1 MNDWKEY
8 LPTFKEFFN
17 TLAGKLTAILAFALL
32 LIVILS
38 WFGAGIPADYLPLV
52 YFVVVAAMFIFGY
65 QVYFSA
71 KRKQVKGA
79 ERLSAKN
86 KDEEQE
92 QDTNP
97 KKEKIELPSSEAE
110 VLADYLDAV
119 IADNRPL
126 RLAGLD
132 EHAGDPNKARLTLE
146 KIYVALNTT
155 TSRKEEKGKNSDDI
169 SNKFRGEEDASL
181 LPVIEALEKSRK
193 HRMVLLGFPGTGKST
208 FVRYLAL
215 MVAQEMNGDIRQ
227 VEDWQGKAILPLPI
241 SLGRFA
247 ETLPVGLQKGNVNH
261 LKNFILTTLKS
272 DERTE
277 DFAPYFFDYV
287 DKNGALF
294 LFDGL
299 DEVANMDLRPIVVQS
314 IEEFAQ
320 RYGRDSRN
328 YFLVTCRTYSYQDP
342 KWQLTD
348 WEKHEL
354 DLLSKEQIKLFVRA
368 WYEQHR
374 LIDPRKTEQYE
385 KKEEQLLKVLHPED
399 RRQLYKVARY
409 PIILTVMAVV
419 HASDDLPDSRAQVYE
434 KCVNLLLEKWDQQRS
449 IAGRKEVKN
458 ILVELDVTSGII
470 NQALWEIAY
479 KAHLGTRNGENES
492 GLITKGLLSGVMTE
506 FLDESSKVKK
516 FVDYCEQSN
525 GLLMLQ
531 GKIRDEKR
539 KQERFI
545 YTFPHLTFEEYLAA
559 RYLAEENGDFLR
571 ELLDDNFDRWR
582 EVAMLLGEHFC
593 FAVMGRGQ
601 VNDILYALSTPKDNL
616 PEDKN
621 WRAIWLAGEI
631 LLLYRRAFP
640 KKSPYESVILEQLLE
655 IIKKSALSPR
665 ERADVADL
673 LDTLG
678 YRPKTQHQFIH
689 IPMSP
694 STVSGGGARGGGR
707 IDFYMGKYL
716 VTNEKYARF
725 LTADDFAEEDF
736 WVGFSKY
743 AAPKDGE
750 IKEIGTWGD
759 EGYQWLKESLN
770 EDKKVFPRYWDVPR
784 FGINHP
790 SAPVN
795 GISWY
800 EANAYCKWLLA
811 HWDNLDEAKAN
822 PSLKP
827 RLIRLPTEN
836 EWVFAAGGEE
846 NERFAWGV
854 LRDEKEIARYTNT
867 SESGI
872 NRTTPV
878 WMYSVGESSPYHL
891 MDMSG
896 NLWEWQANYRDKDH
910 DELALCGGSWNGSP
924 GFARVSPRD
933 LSSPDGGWN
942 DLGFRVCLLPRLQ
955 L

>member
-1 MNDWKEY
+1 MKDWKEY
-8 LPTFKEFFN
+8 LSIFKEFFN

-32 LIVILS
+32 VIVILS
-38 WFGAGIPADYLPLV
+38 WFGAGIPAEYLPLV
-52 YFVVVAAMFIFGY
+52 YIVVIVAMLISGY
-65 QVYFSA
+65 QAFSQA
-71 KRKQVKGA
+71 GKEVPIEASALWVEIEAEKREQVLDSQK
-79 ERLSAKN
+79 
-86 KDEEQE
+86 EEKE
-92 QDTNP
+92 Q
-97 KKEKIELPSSEAE
+97 PSSEAE
-110 VLADYLDAV
+110 ALSDYLDAV
-119 IADNRPL
+119 IAENRPL

-132 EHAGDPNKARLTLE
+132 EQAGDPNSVSLSLE

-155 TSRKEEKGKNSDDI
+155 TSVEREGKKE
-169 SNKFRGEEDASL
+169 REESRL

-215 MVAQEMNGDIRQ
+215 MIAQEMKGDIRQ
-227 VEDWQGKAILPLPI
+227 VEDWAGKPILPLPL

-247 ETLPVGLQKGNVNH
+247 ETLPAGAKKGNASFV
-261 LKNFILTTLKS
+261 KSFILDTLKS
-272 DERTE
+272 DARTE

-299 DEVANMDLRPIVVQS
+299 DEVANMDLRPIIVQS

-328 YFLVTCRTYSYQDP
+328 YFFVTCRTYSYQDP

-354 DLLSKEQIKLFVRA
+354 DLLSKAQIVQFVRA
-368 WYEQHR
+368 WYQQHT
-374 LIDPRKTEQYE
+374 LITPNKVEQYE
-385 KKEEQLLKVLHPED
+385 KKREQLLKVLHPDD
-399 RRQLYKVARY
+399 RRKLYKVARY

-449 IAGRKEVKN
+449 IAGRKQVKN
-458 ILVELDVTSGII
+458 ILVELDVTSGVI

-479 KAHLGTRNGENES
+479 KAHLGIRNGDNES

-506 FLDESSKVKK
+506 FFGEQWKVET
-516 FVDYCEQSN
+516 FLDYCEQSN

-559 RYLAEENGDFLR
+559 RYLGEEDGDFLR
-571 ELLDDNFDRWR
+571 NLLDESFDRWR
-582 EVAMLLGEHFC
+582 EVALLLGEHLC
-593 FAVMGRGQ
+593 FSSIQRGRM
-601 VNDILYALSTPKDNL
+601 NDILEALSTPKNSPHD
-616 PEDKN
+616 EKD
-621 WRAIWLAGEI
+621 WRAVWLAGE
-631 LLLYRRAFP
+631 LLVLYRRGMP
-640 KKSPYESVILEQLLE
+640 NKKSPYEGAILQGLLALLE
-655 IIKKSALSPR
+655 KAALSPR

-678 YRPKTQHQFIH
+678 YRPKTPSQFIQ
-689 IPMSP
+689 IPAPLSP
-694 STVSGGGARGGGR
+694 ALGRGAEGEG
-707 IDFYMGKYL
+707 IYMAKYL
-716 VTNEKYARF
+716 VTNEEYARF
-725 LTADDFAEEDF
+725 LKADDFHEKDF
-736 WVGFSKY
+736 WVDFPKFS
-743 AAPKDGE
+743 APKDGLIE
-750 IKEIGTWGD
+750 EIGVWKD
-759 EGYQWLKESLN
+759 DGYQWLKKNLN
-770 EDKKVFPRYWDVPR
+770 EEKKVFPRYWDDPR
-784 FGINHP
+784 FGNNRP

-795 GISWY
+795 AISWY
-800 EANAYCKWLLA
+800 EANAYSKWLLA
-811 HWDNLDEAKAN
+811 HWDNLEEAEAN

-836 EWVFAAGGEE
+836 EWSFAAGGEK

-854 LRDEKEIARYTNT
+854 LKKEEITRYANT
-867 SESGI
+867 RESEI

-878 WMYSVGESSPYHL
+878 WMYPVGASSPYKL

-896 NLWEWQANYRDKDH
+896 NLWEWQANYRNDRKDR
-910 DELALCGGSWNGSP
+910 LSLRGGSWYSLLSD
-924 GFARVSPRD
+924 ARVSARLGNLPYD
-933 LSSPDGGWN
+933 SGSN
-942 DLGFRVCLLPRLQ
+942 LGFRLVLLPSLS

>member
-1 MNDWKEY
+1 MKDWKEY
-8 LPTFKEFFN
+8 LPIFKEFFN
-17 TLAGKLTAILAFALL
+17 TLAGKLNPSSAFALL
-32 LIVILS
+32 VIIVLS
-38 WFGAGIPADYLPLV
+38 FFGAAIPAEFRLLAYI
-52 YFVVVAAMFIFGY
+52 VAIATILFNGY
-65 QVYFSA
+65 QSILQA
-71 KRKQVKGA
+71 RKEQGNVEDSLLPVESTPVENKG
-79 ERLSAKN
+79 
-86 KDEEQE
+86 
-92 QDTNP
+92 
-97 KKEKIELPSSEAE
+97 EAE
-110 VLADYLDAV
+110 AYPLSEVEAFRDYLDAV

-132 EHAGDPNKARLTLE
+132 EHAGDPNKARLSLE

-155 TSRKEEKGKNSDDI
+155 TPRKIDTNEAPRVAGVHEESRP
-169 SNKFRGEEDASL
+169 

-215 MVAQEMNGDIRQ
+215 MIAQEMNGDIRQ
-227 VEDWQGKAILPLPI
+227 VEGWQGKPILPLPI

-247 ETLPVGLQKGNVNH
+247 ETLPAGVKKGNANH
-261 LKNFILTTLKS
+261 LRNFILTTLKS

-277 DFAPYFFDYV
+277 NFAPYFFDYV

-354 DLLSKEQIKLFVRA
+354 DLLSKKQIELFVKA

-458 ILVELDVTSGII
+458 ILVELDVTSGVI

-506 FLDESSKVKK
+506 FLDEPSKVKK
-516 FVDYCEQSN
+516 FLDYCEQSN

-559 RYLAEENGDFLR
+559 RYLGEEDGDYIR
-571 ELLDDNFDRWR
+571 NLLDESFDRWR
-582 EVAMLLGEHFC
+582 EVAMLLGEHLC
-593 FAVMGRGQ
+593 FASIQRGRM
-601 VNDILYALSTPKDNL
+601 NDILEALSTPKNNPRD
-616 PEDKN
+616 EKD
-621 WRAIWLAGEI
+621 WRALWLAGE
-631 LLLYRRAFP
+631 LLILYRRGIP
-640 KKSPYESVILEQLLE
+640 NKKSPYEEAILQGLFDLVEE
-655 IIKKSALSPR
+655 NALSPR

-673 LDTLG
+673 LDSLG
-678 YRPKTQHQFIH
+678 YKPKTQYQFIQ
-689 IPMSP
+689 IPVPRSR
-694 STVSGGGARGGGR
+694 SGRGARGRVIKMSYFGR
-707 IDFYMGKYL
+707 KKEGIYF
-716 VTNEKYARF
+716 
-725 LTADDFAEEDF
+725 
-736 WVGFSKY
+736 GF
-743 AAPKDGE
+743 
-750 IKEIGTWGD
+750 
-759 EGYQWLKESLN
+759 
-770 EDKKVFPRYWDVPR
+770 
-784 FGINHP
+784 
-790 SAPVN
+790 
-795 GISWY
+795 
-800 EANAYCKWLLA
+800 C
-811 HWDNLDEAKAN
+811 
-822 PSLKP
+822 
-827 RLIRLPTEN
+827 
-836 EWVFAAGGEE
+836 
-846 NERFAWGV
+846 
-854 LRDEKEIARYTNT
+854 
-867 SESGI
+867 
-872 NRTTPV
+872 
-878 WMYSVGESSPYHL
+878 SV
-891 MDMSG
+891 
-896 NLWEWQANYRDKDH
+896 
-910 DELALCGGSWNGSP
+910 
-924 GFARVSPRD
+924 
-933 LSSPDGGWN
+933 
-942 DLGFRVCLLPRLQ
+942 
-955 L
+955 